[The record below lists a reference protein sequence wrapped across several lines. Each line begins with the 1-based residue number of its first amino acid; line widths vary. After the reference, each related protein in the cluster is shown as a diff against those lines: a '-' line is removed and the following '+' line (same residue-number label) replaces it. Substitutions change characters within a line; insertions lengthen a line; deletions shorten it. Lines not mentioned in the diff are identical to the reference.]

1 MSSGATPPAPPARQE
16 RHGSIDPSDLVYDR
30 MLRLE
35 HYVLEHW
42 KPIVAVAAALLV
54 VVSLALAVREFRT
67 RRVQWAA
74 TAYFEATQA
83 DDAAA
88 RLSALTDV
96 AQKYA
101 GTGAGL
107 QAAFAAA
114 QIAFESGQYAQA
126 QGMYEQVLQAQP
138 ESPMAVAA
146 EVGRAAA
153 LEAQGNAKEAEAAYR
168 SALNQHPD
176 AYVAP
181 QARLALAR
189 LLESQG
195 NTEEALEQ
203 YRDVVTEHAGSAW
216 AGEAEKRLDLLAP
229 PASGAAAVP
238 PPEPAGAQ

>member
-1 MSSGATPPAPPARQE
+1 
-16 RHGSIDPSDLVYDR
+16 

-35 HYVLEHW
+35 HYVLENW
-42 KPIVAVAAALLV
+42 KPIVAAAVALLIV
-54 VVSLALAVREFRT
+54 ISVALAVREFRA

-74 TAYFEATQA
+74 SAYFEATQA

-107 QAAFAAA
+107 QAAFAGA
-114 QIAFESGQYAQA
+114 QLAFESGEYAQA
-126 QGMYEQVLQAQP
+126 QGLYEQVLKAQP

-146 EVGRAAA
+146 EIGRAAA
-153 LEAQGNAKEAEAAYR
+153 LEAQGNAEEAEAAYR

-176 AYVAP
+176 AYVVP

-195 NTEEALEQ
+195 KTEDALEQ
-203 YRDVVTEHAGSAW
+203 YRDVVSEHAGSAW
-216 AGEAEKRLDLLAP
+216 AAEAEKRLDLLAP
-229 PASGAAAVP
+229 PAAGAAAPVP
-238 PPEPAGAQ
+238 PPAPASTQ